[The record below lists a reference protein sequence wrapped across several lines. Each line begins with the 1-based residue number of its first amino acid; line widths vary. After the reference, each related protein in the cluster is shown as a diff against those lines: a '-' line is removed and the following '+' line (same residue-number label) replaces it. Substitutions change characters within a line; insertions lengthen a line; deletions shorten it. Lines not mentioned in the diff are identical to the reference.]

1 MTSFKFTLCYRFL
14 KNPSSFQ
21 EATET
26 TEEPEVD
33 EEDIKLNTTE
43 KPAVD
48 EEDVKFKEV
57 PIDDNEKE
65 PSL

>member
-1 MTSFKFTLCYRFL
+1 M
-14 KNPSSFQ
+14 
-21 EATET
+21 TET

-33 EEDIKLNTTE
+33 EEDVKLSTTD

-57 PIDDNEKE
+57 PINDNEKE
-65 PSL
+65 PQSTSL